1 MVDRDGNGWTTCD
14 LGHRH
19 WGRFGAAGLLAYAPG
34 SAEQADMAGRRGRAH
49 GAGQGDRGGQSD
61 RGRHGGQGD
70 RGATTYVLLQRRSWW
85 GNHGGTW
92 GPPGGARDSHESA
105 ATAAFREAEEECAM
119 PAGAVSARG
128 ILLDDHGG
136 WSYQTVVAAAPRQFP
151 VRAVS
156 SETSK
161 ASWVAAEDVAA
172 LDLHPGFAAWW
183 PVLREALL
191 PLTIIVDAANVMGS
205 RPDGW
210 WRDRAGA
217 ARRLRDQLVEL
228 AAEGVA
234 ALPET
239 MQVPALELWYPEIV
253 LVVEGAARSVA
264 AVHAAGPRRG
274 DGSGLPGGEHG
285 RGAGRSPGSAGGRGP
300 GSAGGRGPGSAGGR
314 GPGSASGDE
323 LGSAGGRV
331 RVIAAPGSGDDTI
344 AEVAADLEGR
354 RLVVTADREL
364 RVRCEAA
371 GASVTGPRWL
381 LAQL

>member
-1 MVDRDGNGWTTCD
+1 MPRRGAVGWPGRLWSGPMVNRDGNGWTTCG

-34 SAEQADMAGRRGRAH
+34 RPDGTGRADLAGRADRPGPADLAGQADG
-49 GAGQGDRGGQSD
+49 GGQ
-61 RGRHGGQGD
+61 
-70 RGATTYVLLQRRSWW
+70 TWVLLQRRSWW
-85 GNHGGTW
+85 GNQGGRG

-105 ATAAFREAEEECAM
+105 VTAALREAEEECAM

-136 WSYQTVVAAAPRQFP
+136 WSYQTVVAAAPRPFP

-156 SETSK
+156 NETSK

-183 PVLREALL
+183 PVLREALQ

-205 RPDGW
+205 RSDCW

-274 DGSGLPGGEHG
+274 DGSGLPGGEL
-285 RGAGRSPGSAGGRGP
+285 SPAGGRG
-300 GSAGGRGPGSAGGR
+300 RG
-314 GPGSASGDE
+314 
-323 LGSAGGRV
+323 
-331 RVIAAPGSGDDTI
+331 IAAPGSGDDTI
-344 AEVAADLEGR
+344 AEVAADQEGR

-364 RVRCEAA
+364 RARCEAA

-381 LAQL
+381 LARL